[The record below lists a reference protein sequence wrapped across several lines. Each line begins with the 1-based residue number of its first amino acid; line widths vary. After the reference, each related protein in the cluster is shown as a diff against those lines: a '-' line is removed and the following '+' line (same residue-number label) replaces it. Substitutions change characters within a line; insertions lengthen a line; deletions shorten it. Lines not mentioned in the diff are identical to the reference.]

1 MKPGYPK
8 TDLFTSS
15 VQSMASDGI
24 RLCIPPSLRQTLHLM
39 GVINIG
45 RLEHILNPKKPQEK
59 GPSFLRV
66 LAEKVWIGLQ
76 ST

>member
-1 MKPGYPK
+1 MKLGYPK
-8 TDLFTSS
+8 ADLFASS
-15 VQSMASDGI
+15 VESRASDGI
-24 RLCIPPSLRQTLHLM
+24 RFCISSSLRQTLHLM

-45 RLEHILNPKKPQEK
+45 SLGHTLNHKKPQEK
-59 GPSFLRV
+59 RPSFLRV